1 MGLND
6 FKEGFFGPS
15 STSIDSDLLNDKF
28 QGLGESHH
36 IRASHQQGVV
46 TTHSNNHRPKYDNR
60 HNHLHHRDHIG
71 ISSYDNNE
79 TEAGTGL
86 LSSRVPLPSRPHT
99 ADHLRRRLT
108 TDAFEIPKE
117 VALAFAALYQ
127 VSR

>member
-1 MGLND
+1 MGLKD

-15 STSIDSDLLNDKF
+15 STSTDSDLLNDKS

-36 IRASHQQGVV
+36 IRASNQQGAV
-46 TTHSNNHRPKYDNR
+46 TTHSNNHLPN
-60 HNHLHHRDHIG
+60 HRDHIG
-71 ISSYDNNE
+71 ISSYDNND
-79 TEAGTGL
+79 TEAGTGP

-127 VSR
+127 VSSECCPISYQ